1 MPIKSTILTIFLL
14 ISTIVF
20 SQQDYPKTSII
31 NGDTL
36 TTFYYWQS
44 KEILKELIQKDKQEI
59 EIDLYR
65 QKINNL
71 KQKVSYLEEIV
82 LEKEENEQ
90 LFLDNITYYEA
101 RIYLKDLQIKE
112 YEKQNRKRKV
122 RNGFILGGVVSVSTS
137 LIIITA
143 IK

>member
-20 SQQDYPKTSII
+20 SQQDYPKTTII

-44 KEILKELIQKDKQEI
+44 KKILKELIQKDKQEI
-59 EIDLYR
+59 EIDFYR

-101 RIYLKDLQIKE
+101 RINLKDLQIKE

>member
-20 SQQDYPKTSII
+20 SQQDYPKTTII

-65 QKINNL
+65 QKISNL

-90 LFLDNITYYEA
+90 LFLENITYYEA
-101 RIYLKDLQIKE
+101 RIDLKDLKIKE